1 MPLIQSEI
9 GKIRLV
15 LIVCTL
21 VALISFTACVVAGI
35 LSTQLLAPCLV
46 AFLVVE
52 GFWCY
57 RQLRKVAAKQRA
69 IDALAGIDSPA
80 SGATEPASE
89 PTPNGAVCYLYGIGF
104 PILYFS
110 STLRKR
116 NDFLRFHCFQCL
128 ILFSILA
135 PLIFLQDH
143 APRAEH
149 LISLL
154 QSIWFLGWIVS
165 MIMAARRKMFHLP
178 VIGALAEWLARR

>member
-1 MPLIQSEI
+1 
-9 GKIRLV
+9 
-15 LIVCTL
+15 
-21 VALISFTACVVAGI
+21 
-35 LSTQLLAPCLV
+35 
-46 AFLVVE
+46 LVVE

-57 RQLRKVAAKQRA
+57 RQLRKIATKQRA
-69 IDALAGIDSPA
+69 IDALPGTDLPTSNV
-80 SGATEPASE
+80 TEPASE

-110 STLRKR
+110 STSRKR

-128 ILFSILA
+128 ILFSILL
-135 PLIFLQDH
+135 PLIILEDHVLQT
-143 APRAEH
+143 EH
-149 LISLL
+149 LILLL